1 MDSSFKRVN
10 YDSPYKD
17 MSVLI
22 ADDFEAITRALSSAC
37 EQLGF
42 KTIFQARDGQEATKY
57 LQHNQVDIIISDWKM
72 PKMDGLA
79 LLKHV
84 RQSKTHAN
92 VPFVMLTGN
101 LHQSDVVQAIEAG
114 VSEYLVKPFSRVTLA
129 ERVHKAFVSPI
140 KSHLAQRSDSAQV
153 EAPPSKRTIL
163 VVDDEPSNLQVLGE
177 VLKETYKIKV
187 CRSGQQAIDICG
199 KPDKPDLILL
209 DIMMPEMDGLAVC
222 QALKSNPQTEFIPII
237 FVSALSQTDDVVKG
251 LKLGAVDYIQKPV
264 IPEIVLARVET
275 HVNSVIQRE
284 KLSQQIDNLIDS
296 ARHHDEALQ
305 TFFHDFRSP
314 LTALHSTLMAQ
325 MSDSDETKL
334 LRESSSKLVDMID
347 NYSVLLE
354 LERGDYKP
362 NLSVVILNSTVQQV
376 IASYQAN
383 AKQMQVEF
391 QLDIDPAHQFQGDEL
406 LSYTMLSNLLTN
418 AIEAAPPQST
428 ISVTSC
434 REEQQLVIKITNQ
447 GSVPE
452 TLRDRFFDKFVT
464 AGKSSGKGLGCYSAK
479 LCVEAQ
485 GGEIK
490 LDVEEQATAI
500 TLILVASD

>member
-1 MDSSFKRVN
+1 MDSSFKRIN
-10 YDSPYKD
+10 YDSPYKG
-17 MSVLI
+17 MAVLI
-22 ADDFEAITRALSSAC
+22 VDDFEAITRALSSAC

-42 KTIFQARDGQEATKY
+42 KTIHQARDGLEATQY

-72 PKMDGLA
+72 PKMDGLD

-84 RQSKTHAN
+84 RQSKTHTS

-140 KSHLAQRSDSAQV
+140 KSHSVQRAEKEKDPQQ
-153 EAPPSKRTIL
+153 PSKRTIL

-177 VLKETYKIKV
+177 VLKETYKIKA
-187 CRSGQQAIDICG
+187 CRSGQQALDICG
-199 KPDKPDLILL
+199 KQDKPDLILL

-222 QALKSNPQTEFIPII
+222 KALKQNPETEFIPII

-275 HVNSVIQRE
+275 HINSVIQRE
-284 KLSQQIDNLIDS
+284 KLSEQIDSLIDAS
-296 ARHHDEALQ
+296 RHHDEALQ
-305 TFFHDFRSP
+305 IFFHDFRNP
-314 LTALHSTLMAQ
+314 LTALHGTLMAQ
-325 MSDSDETKL
+325 VSDSDEMRL
-334 LRESSSKLVDMID
+334 LKDSSSKLIEMVD
-347 NYSVLLE
+347 NYSILLE
-354 LERGDYKP
+354 LERGEYKP
-362 NLSVVILNSTVQQV
+362 NLKTVGLDGALRQV
-376 IASYQAN
+376 IASYQAS
-383 AKQMQVEF
+383 AKDKQIEF
-391 QLDIDPAHQFQGDEL
+391 QVDIDPAHKYQGDEI

-418 AIEAAPPQST
+418 AIEAAPVQST
-428 ISVTSC
+428 IVVSSC
-434 REEQQLVIKITNQ
+434 LEGKQLVVKMTNQ
-447 GSVPE
+447 GTVPE
-452 TLRDRFFDKFVT
+452 TIRDHFFDKFVS

-485 GGEIK
+485 GGQISI
-490 LDVEEQATAI
+490 TAEPQFTAVGI
-500 TLILVASD
+500 TLNAAD